1 MANAFETLGLE
12 ARFEV
17 EPSRV
22 ERAYLRLVA
31 GLHPDAEGGGDE
43 DEAKVAA
50 LNRARA
56 VLLNP
61 EKRAH
66 EVLGV
71 IGGTPGVEE
80 KALPPGFLME
90 MMETREE
97 VEAALASGDEGARA
111 RWREWARAQ
120 RREYVA
126 KVGALFE
133 AARARP
139 DEPRRE
145 LREVLNAWRYIERLA
160 EQLEPGYDPGEADFA

>member
-1 MANAFETLGLE
+1 MGLE

-31 GLHPDAEGGGDE
+31 GLHPDADGSGEE
-43 DEAKVAA
+43 DEAKAAA

-61 EKRAH
+61 EKRAQ
-66 EVLGV
+66 EMLRV

-90 MMETREE
+90 IMETREE
-97 VEAALASGDEGARA
+97 VEAALAGGDEAARA
-111 RWREWARAQ
+111 KWREWAASQRAA
-120 RREYVA
+120 YVV

-133 AARARP
+133 AARAEP
-139 DEPRRE
+139 EAPRRQ
-145 LREVLNAWRYIERLA
+145 LREALNAWRYIERLA
-160 EQLEPGYDPGEADFA
+160 EQLEPGYEPGQADFA